1 MIRKHKS
8 YDIGT
13 LLAKNDP
20 YASWLRDNCTEILG
34 VIVDKKQ
41 MRYDMAFESYE
52 YHYVIQWEGEAKL
65 DYLDTKVLKAHI
77 KSGFIKVLSEG

>member
-1 MIRKHKS
+1 MIKKQKS

-20 YASWLRDNCTEILG
+20 YDSWLRDSDTRVLG
-34 VIVDKKQ
+34 IIIDIKQ
-41 MRYDMAFESYE
+41 MKYDMNFENYE
-52 YHYVIQWEGEAKL
+52 HHYVIRWENEEKL

-77 KSGFIKVLSEG
+77 KSGFIKVVSEG